1 MFESIDELKEIYE
14 TSPFNNYLGI
24 KLEKY
29 EEGSV
34 VYSIKVTP
42 DHKNVNKAIHGGVYF
57 SILDTVMGAT
67 VRSVTK
73 NPITTINSTI
83 NFIAPLK
90 EGDQMIASANL
101 VRSGKSIAFAE
112 GELKDCNGLVLAK
125 SVGTFKIIKS
135 LK

>member
-14 TSPFNNYLGI
+14 SSPFNNHLGI

-42 DHKNVNKAIHGGVYF
+42 DHKNVNQAIHGGVYF

-112 GELKDCNGLVLAK
+112 GEVKDCNGIVLAK

-135 LK
+135 IK